1 MTPPAAS
8 ASSNPLYPEPIVY
21 LPPVSGS
28 SSSSS
33 SFASSSKAPP
43 QAPPTIRPPL
53 AEDAEFK
60 PTTEEIKSAFASTI
74 QRNRAMGISNDAP
87 LMTQAMR
94 ERRGLGEKAK
104 KGFDE
109 VSQE

>member
-1 MTPPAAS
+1 MTPPATS
-8 ASSNPLYPEPIVY
+8 TSSNPMYPEPTVY
-21 LPPVSGS
+21 LPPMAG
-28 SSSSS
+28 SSS
-33 SFASSSKAPP
+33 SFASSSKAPA

-53 AEDAEFK
+53 AEDADLK
-60 PTTEEIKSAFASTI
+60 ATTEEIKSAFASTI